1 MKDKRNVVKVLGELE
16 TEVMEIVWRIGK
28 PISVSDV
35 VKILNKKRNIAYT
48 TVMTIM
54 GRLVDKGILT
64 RKIHGLSYLY
74 QPKLSQEKFVARSVH
89 NIFNSAISSLGQEAV
104 THFAEEIQKASPK
117 KRHKLLKI
125 LNI

>member
-1 MKDKRNVVKVLGELE
+1 MKIGRNVVKVLGELE
-16 TEVMEIVWRIGK
+16 TEVMEIVWRFGK

-35 VKILNKKRNIAYT
+35 VEVLKKKRNIAYT

-54 GRLVDKGILT
+54 VRLVEKGILT
-64 RKIHGLSYLY
+64 RKLHGSSYLY

-89 NIFNSAISSLGQEAV
+89 NIFTSSISNLGQEAV
-104 THFAEEIQKASPK
+104 THFAEEIQKVNPK
-117 KRHKLLKI
+117 KRNKLLKF